1 MALEEIPRGPVLR
14 EKSGNF
20 DVCDGYERRLRAFAE
35 SSREEARRTHRL
47 SQESGKIAAYVG
59 ALLGDGYWRGN
70 ARAWRS
76 RFVDNR
82 LAKCRLDHL
91 AQLTDIRPVID
102 VSTSVDAYK
111 PDAAVIAAVVRETWE
126 RNAWD
131 QVLVNT
137 ADIADCYGTAF
148 TRFGA
153 AWPGEQNALACGPD
167 QVLPIQPGKK
177 LQESSA
183 VLYQTWKSVWWV
195 KQKFPFS
202 SNGIERE
209 ILNQPLYGTS
219 GDMNQVTFNRPTNI
233 DEYTW
238 NGLSQGMKRLLGMRG
253 APTQDPT
260 IGQYYKT
267 LQLEELFVDD
277 PTQNDSINN
286 VIVADPFLP
295 LNAHNWWYEVK
306 PGQRLFPRKRHI
318 VMAGSRV
325 LSDGPS
331 PFWHGLY
338 PFAMLQ
344 FNPVFWS
351 FWGLSKYRDLLP
363 LNVAM
368 NEIVA
373 GVIDLVRRA
382 LNPVAMTKEGA
393 VSAAAWAQF
402 YPDLPGV
409 KLRVGQNVS
418 LADALRYMPPPEIPA
433 YVFQVL
439 SWIATEFD
447 RQSGSIDVAAM
458 GRKKQNPGADTI
470 DGMKDAQNTNLRL
483 EERQLELYLRDS
495 GTQVLSNTI
504 QFSSAEYR
512 LKMLGEAGLTKA
524 DFNGELG
531 TMMPEDK
538 ASHPDYWKQFAMK
551 ISAGSL
557 NAGAKDRDKSVA
569 VNLAAKRLLPIRKMY
584 GTLEIP
590 DPEGTFKM
598 LVEEEKL
605 TADATGKKSSGPVSG
620 KRDGK

>member
-1 MALEEIPRGPVLR
+1 MALEQPPRSPVQNI
-14 EKSGNF
+14 KSGTWDAPDNYDRALDSFF
-20 DVCDGYERRLRAFAE
+20 DA
-35 SSREEARRTHRL
+35 SREEARRTHRI
-47 SQESGKIAAYVG
+47 SQEAGRIQTYISS
-59 ALLGDGYWRGN
+59 LLGDGYWRGN

-111 PDAAVIAAVVRETWE
+111 PDAAVIAAIVRETWE

-137 ADIADCYGTAF
+137 ADIADCYGTGF

-233 DEYTW
+233 DEFTW

-318 VMAGSRV
+318 VRAGSRT

-373 GVIDLVRRA
+373 GTIDLVRRA

-402 YPDLPGV
+402 YPDLPGT

-418 LADALRYMPPPEIPA
+418 LADALRYMPPPEVPA

-439 SWIATEFD
+439 QWIATEFD

-458 GRKKQNPGADTI
+458 GRKKQNPGSDSI
-470 DGMKDAQNTNLRL
+470 ESMKAAQNTNLRL
-483 EERQLELYLRDS
+483 EERQLELYIRDS

-504 QFSSAEYR
+504 QFSSADYR
-512 LKMLGEAGLTKA
+512 LKLLGEAGLTAA

-531 TMMPEDK
+531 TMLPEDR
-538 ASHPDYWKQFAMK
+538 AAQPAYWKSFAMK
-551 ISAGSL
+551 TTAGSQ
-557 NAGAKDRDKSVA
+557 NSDAKNQEKSVA
-569 VNLAAKRLLPIRKMY
+569 INLASKRLLPIQKMY
-584 GTLEIP
+584 ETIGVP
-590 DPEGTFKM
+590 SPAATFKM
-598 LVEEEKL
+598 LVEEEKA
-605 TADATGKKSSGPVSG
+605 TADATGKKSSGPKSG
-620 KRDGK
+620 KRDS